1 MSFGEKLTAIMQRP
15 GEDLVAK
22 DDVPWWLKYSGRGL
36 GTVGG
41 GIAIIM
47 GLFNIITSIFNVSC
61 ILGSICLM
69 LAGFTVVVVEAPCCC
84 LFLDFVQNFSDIVE
98 KRPYWNRA
106 AFYCALG
113 IVPLILCLGVSIFF
127 GSGLIFATG
136 LIYGMM
142 AIGKKASFHEM
153 RTSAASATASQA
165 SASTSTKSNLVQNA
179 QPVSF
184 TNPPDSIV

>member
-142 AIGKKASFHEM
+142 AIGKKGA
-153 RTSAASATASQA
+153 RPDPTGLPTSVVGSPQGAAPLSTDQHAT
-165 SASTSTKSNLVQNA
+165 LMED
-179 QPVSF
+179 
-184 TNPPDSIV
+184 PDVWRPT